1 MSLSRSLEYLVM
13 VRHELVP
20 LCQKI
25 ARRLKDGRDDKVRE
39 VALQQIE
46 SLENVDAVAK
56 DAFAVLA
63 TEKVSSQS
71 TLWKLRNFTATI
83 FSQKFRQIKVL
94 LKNFTR
100 YN

>member
-1 MSLSRSLEYLVM
+1 M

-63 TEKVSSQS
+63 TEKVSSQ
-71 TLWKLRNFTATI
+71 
-83 FSQKFRQIKVL
+83 FSKQCGKMKNLGTVTRKKFRQINSLVFSLVKPL
-94 LKNFTR
+94 L
-100 YN
+100 

>member
-25 ARRLKDGRDDKVRE
+25 ARRLKDGRDEKFRE

-71 TLWKLRNFTATI
+71 SVEK
-83 FSQKFRQIKVL
+83 
-94 LKNFTR
+94 
-100 YN
+100 